1 MSAQNLL
8 GFASWLLLLRML
20 LLLST
25 DVLDQDEMMVGWLGL
40 EDVELG

>member
-8 GFASWLLLLRML
+8 GFASWLLRML

-25 DVLDQDEMMVGWLGL
+25 DMLDQDEMMVGWLGL